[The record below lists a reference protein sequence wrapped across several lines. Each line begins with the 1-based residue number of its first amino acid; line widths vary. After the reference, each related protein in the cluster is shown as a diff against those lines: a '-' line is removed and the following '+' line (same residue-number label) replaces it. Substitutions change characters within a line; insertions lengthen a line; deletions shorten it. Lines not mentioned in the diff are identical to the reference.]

1 MTVKKVTERII
12 ELKRLEEW
20 IEQVYTNDDTQ
31 CSWGKPN
38 DDYWRPLAI
47 GIIVK
52 ERFRLE
58 ELEVP
63 GA

>member
-20 IEQVYTNDDTQ
+20 IEQAHTDINTQ

-38 DDYWRPLAI
+38 DEYWRPLAI
-47 GIIVK
+47 GVIAK
-52 ERFRLE
+52 ERWRLE

-63 GA
+63 GT